1 MRRIGLAV
9 VLAVSLTL
17 APFAEAQR
25 VPEVG
30 VLILGTG
37 LSLTAERGVPS
48 MREALRGFGWIDG
61 QTITLKPRFADLKE
75 ERLTALAQEFV
86 DRRVDVIVAIGT
98 PATAAARR
106 ATTSI
111 PIVMSGASDPI
122 ASGFARNLA
131 RPDTNITGTSL
142 VLTDTAAKRLQL
154 LKEVAPRLRRTAV
167 LYDVYS
173 LRLLQGGPAIRNAQ
187 LDELRAAAPR
197 VGVEIQEFVY
207 RDPSALPAQFSEML
221 AGRAEALV
229 VVAGH
234 RIDEARA
241 PLAQLALR
249 HRLPT
254 GFTFREYVEADG
266 LMSYGPNLGAVHQR
280 AAYYVDR
287 LLRGTKPA
295 DLPIEQAATFELVIN
310 MKTAKALGLTIPQT
324 LLLRADQVIE

>member
-1 MRRIGLAV
+1 MRRIELAV

-30 VLILGTG
+30 VLILGTER
-37 LSLTAERGVPS
+37 LTLNGERVVPS
-48 MREALRGFGWIDG
+48 MREALRGFSWIDG

-142 VLTDTAAKRLQL
+142 VLTETAAKRLQL

-167 LYDVYS
+167 LYEGV
-173 LRLLQGGPAIRNAQ
+173 GPAGRNAQ

-207 RDPSALPAQFSEML
+207 RDRSALPAQFSEML
-221 AGRAEALV
+221 ARRAESLV

-254 GFTFREYVEADG
+254 VFTFREYVEADG

-295 DLPIEQAATFELVIN
+295 DLPIEQAASFELVIN